1 MGGTEVA
8 PLPGPFRP
16 LGRAADPIGEASLD
30 PHGRERAARVLRVR
44 AHAFER
50 VARLVTGL
58 KLGKP
63 AVRDLG
69 HPLEHGL
76 GHAAHPHRDGAL
88 DGQRVDA
95 GPVEVMV
102 RAFEGHHR
110 FGQSFRMTAICSL
123 TRRPRV
129 WKSSFR
135 ASYSTWFQPMPTP
148 SRRRPPVRTS
158 TAAAC
163 LATSAVWRWGRITM
177 PVTSSRR

>member
-30 PHGRERAARVLRVR
+30 PHRRERAARLLHVR
-44 AHAFER
+44 TYAIER
-50 VARLVTGL
+50 VARFVAGL

-63 AVRDLG
+63 AVGDLG

-95 GPVEVMV
+95 GPIEVMI

-110 FGQSFRMTAICSL
+110 LGPELPYDGDLLADAAA
-123 TRRPRV
+123 PRV
-129 WKSSFR
+129 EVLLQGLVLDMVPADTPAEAR
-135 ASYSTWFQPMPTP
+135 ASAGEDVNRSG
-148 SRRRPPVRTS
+148 
-158 TAAAC
+158 
-163 LATSAVWRWGRITM
+163 L
-177 PVTSSRR
+177 